1 MYENSHRT
9 YFSYRTPPLGTG
21 GACFFV
27 YYFLCLDR
35 LRGGVCVTNP
45 EQGLC
50 DIFVTVTP
58 SAYTVSPGGNTN
70 VAFDVSG
77 ILQYDLVVIELDEWM
92 IEDGTGAYTN
102 LSDGYWAPYGGTEV
116 INTGALTRSVMVSSF
131 VMNSQGM
138 TDSDSS
144 YITVSSPPSV
154 QLYFQ

>member
-1 MYENSHRT
+1 MKTLTAPIFLTERLLLVLAALVSLFII
-9 YFSYRTPPLGTG
+9 FSASTVF
-21 GACFFV
+21 AAA
-27 YYFLCLDR
+27 
-35 LRGGVCVTNP
+35 VCVTNP